1 MTLDNACMQDK
12 LLEREELLR
21 KREDKLRLELRR
33 LENQNQNIDNTK
45 QNAVAPTAA
54 LTPPSP
60 SPPHQADTVAQNE
73 WEFF

>member
-12 LLEREELLR
+12 LLEREELSR

-33 LENQNQNIDNTK
+33 LANQNQNIDNTN

-54 LTPPSP
+54 LTPP
-60 SPPHQADTVAQNE
+60 PPPPPRQADTVAQNE

>member
-21 KREDKLRLELRR
+21 KREDKLHLELRR
-33 LENQNQNIDNTK
+33 LANQNQNIDNTK
-45 QNAVAPTAA
+45 QNAPAPTAA
-54 LTPPSP
+54 LTPPAP
-60 SPPHQADTVAQNE
+60 PPPHQADTVAQNE

>member
-54 LTPPSP
+54 LTPPAP
-60 SPPHQADTVAQNE
+60 PPPHQADTVAQNE

>member
-1 MTLDNACMQDK
+1 MQDK
-12 LLEREELLR
+12 LLEREELVR

-33 LENQNQNIDNTK
+33 LANQNQNIDNTN

-54 LTPPSP
+54 LTPP
-60 SPPHQADTVAQNE
+60 PPRQADTVAQNE